1 MIKLVCNHR
10 LCLHHAHAYPL
21 YKCDKMAEMLNRQV
35 TFSKSV
41 SCFSDNKSEDEDSNS
56 EEFFHELTTS
66 EAESVEAT
74 SDDDEDGLKLDMLIQ
89 GAYSCNPAYFSS
101 FASEAAQRNSLLLF
115 DKDLRGSSESG
126 MAAVCIVLV
135 LLYIWYS

>member
-10 LCLHHAHAYPL
+10 LCLHHAHAHPL

-56 EEFFHELTTS
+56 EECFHELTTS

-74 SDDDEDGLKLDMLIQ
+74 LDDDKDGLKLDMLIQ

-101 FASEAAQRNSLLLF
+101 FASEAVQRNSLLLF

-126 MAAVCIVLV
+126 MAAVSIVLV